1 MLFWIV
7 FAIMLGSAICL
18 AILPLLLRARNDTAA
33 AGETFDNDIAV
44 FKDQLAEIERDLKR
58 GVLNERD
65 ADSARSEI
73 SRRLIEAN
81 ARAENTSETETY
93 NQKATLS
100 RKFAAAFAFVVV
112 PAIAALMYV
121 TLGSPE
127 LTDQPLQARL
137 QDQQQNTDQSQILG
151 LVERVETHLAANPD
165 DEQGWE
171 VVAPVYQRMGRYD
184 DAVRAFESIIRL
196 RGDSE
201 QRLSDL
207 GEAIVLSQDG
217 VVTQRAEKLFER
229 AIALDATAI
238 RPRFF
243 LAMGLNQE
251 SKFKQ
256 AAQAWEALLE
266 EATPQSAW
274 APGALDQLNM
284 ARSQMGLPPAE
295 PSNSAASIMSLSQ
308 PEQQEMISTMVAG
321 LAAKLEENPGE
332 LADWLRLIRSYV
344 VLDRPDEAVE
354 ALRKAETQFASDQS
368 AMTALND
375 MAGSL
380 GLTAQN

>member
-7 FAIMLGSAICL
+7 VAIMLASAVFL
-18 AILPLLLRARNDTAA
+18 AILPLLRGAKSGPVA

-65 ADSARSEI
+65 AESARAEI

-81 ARAENTSETETY
+81 AKAENTSETEVFSR
-93 NQKATLS
+93 NPTLF
-100 RKFAAAFAFVVV
+100 RKLAAAFAIVAV

-121 TLGSPE
+121 SLGNPE
-127 LTDQPLQARL
+127 LSDQPLQARL
-137 QDQQQNTDQSQILG
+137 QNQQQNADETQIFS

-165 DEQGWE
+165 DDQGWE
-171 VVAPVYQRMGRYD
+171 VVGPVYQRLGRYD
-184 DAVRAFESIIRL
+184 DAVRAFENLVRL

-201 QRLSDL
+201 RRLSDL
-207 GEAIVLSQDG
+207 GEAIVLSQEG
-217 VVTQRAEKLFER
+217 VVTQRAEELFER

-256 AAQAWEALLE
+256 AAEAWEALLE

-284 ARSQMGLPPAE
+284 ARSQLGLPPAE
-295 PSNSAASIMSLSQ
+295 PSNTAAAIMNLSEQ
-308 PEQQEMISTMVAG
+308 EQQEMISTMVAG
-321 LAAKLEENPGE
+321 LAAKLEQEPGTLE
-332 LADWLRLIRSYV
+332 DWLRLIRSYI
-344 VLDRPDEAVE
+344 VLNRPDEATA
-354 ALRKAETQFASDQS
+354 ALKKAESRFAADQS
-368 AMTALND
+368 AITALND

>member
-7 FAIMLGSAICL
+7 LTIMLGSAIFL
-18 AILPLLLRARNDTAA
+18 AILPLLRSARNDSATA
-33 AGETFDNDIAV
+33 ETFDNDIAV

-65 ADSARSEI
+65 AESARSEI

-81 ARAENTSETETY
+81 AKAENTSETAASG
-93 NQKATLS
+93 QKATLF
-100 RKFAAAFAFVVV
+100 RKFSAAFAFVVV
-112 PAIAALMYV
+112 PVIAALMYV

-127 LTDQPLQARL
+127 LNDQPLQARV
-137 QDQQQNTDQSQILG
+137 QNQQQNSDQSQILG

-165 DEQGWE
+165 DDQGWE

-184 DAVRAFESIIRL
+184 DAVRAFENIIRL
-196 RGDSE
+196 RGDTE
-201 QRLSDL
+201 PRLSDL
-207 GEAIVLSQDG
+207 GEAIVLSQEG
-217 VVTQRAEKLFER
+217 VVTQRAEKLFQR
-229 AIALDATAI
+229 GIALDATAI

-243 LAMGLNQE
+243 LAMGLTQE
-251 SKFKQ
+251 SKFQQ

-284 ARSQMGLPPAE
+284 ARSQLGLPPAE

-308 PEQQEMISTMVAG
+308 QEQQEMISTMVAG
-321 LAAKLEENPGE
+321 LAAKLEEEPGN

-344 VLDRPDEAVE
+344 VLERPDDAVE
-354 ALRKAETQFASDQS
+354 ALRKAETQFASDQR
-368 AMTALND
+368 AMTELND